1 MPFWGQGDGQQNG
14 EKKWWRASANGVLI
28 ASVDPWISHLW
39 LTLWL
44 DRRRDTVFFLQVCFF
59 PKKNATQKICVC
71 YQVCFFVA
79 FSTGSSTERGQ
90 FFQLGGFFLSEVLRF
105 ITQNGSS
112 KDVTFTERR
121 VGGWSINPMLKTS
134 TAQGEL
140 WRVCKVSGQITA
152 ISHDLGP
159 KFW

>member
-1 MPFWGQGDGQQNG
+1 MVTSVR
-14 EKKWWRASANGVLI
+14 KWCLDSVSGSVNFPLVTDFMIGPSPGYGIFLAGV
-28 ASVDPWISHLW
+28 
-39 LTLWL
+39 
-44 DRRRDTVFFLQVCFF
+44 FF

-121 VGGWSINPMLKTS
+121 VGG
-134 TAQGEL
+134 
-140 WRVCKVSGQITA
+140 
-152 ISHDLGP
+152 
-159 KFW
+159 